1 MAHAAECG
9 SQRDITTRS
18 RESRNSTLNKGL
30 YLFVLQCCCLWGW
43 ASGGR
48 PPPCAGFLI
57 WVLIM
62 ETVLIVEDDTETR
75 DTLTTLLEKDGRE
88 IVTAGDGQEAF
99 ERLSEVPR
107 PCLILLDLMMPRMNG
122 LEFLRRRSTDP
133 AIANIPTI
141 VLSGSTLPAGA
152 KHQLAKPVDAERLLA
167 LVDQYC

>member
-1 MAHAAECG
+1 M
-9 SQRDITTRS
+9 RVVFI
-18 RESRNSTLNKGL
+18 
-30 YLFVLQCCCLWGW
+30 
-43 ASGGR
+43 
-48 PPPCAGFLI
+48 I
-57 WVLIM
+57 WILIM

-107 PCLILLDLMMPRMNG
+107 PCVILLDLMMPRMNG
-122 LEFLRRRSTDP
+122 LEFLRRRSADP